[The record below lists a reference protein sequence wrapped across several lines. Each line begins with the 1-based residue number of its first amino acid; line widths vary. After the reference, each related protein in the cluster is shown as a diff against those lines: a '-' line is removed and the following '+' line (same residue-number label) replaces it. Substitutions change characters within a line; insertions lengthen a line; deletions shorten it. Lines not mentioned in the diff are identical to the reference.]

1 MALKNLIPT
10 PWSRERVPVRRE
22 SRENP
27 FNMLQ
32 REMNRMFDRFFSDF
46 SLDPYDDS
54 IESYWPRADV
64 CESEKEITVSAE
76 LPGLD
81 QKDIDI
87 SISNDILTLCGEK
100 KIEIEEK
107 EKNFYRMERSYGS
120 FHREIPLPAE
130 VESENVEAVFKNGVL
145 TIHLPKK
152 PAAQRKSKR
161 ISIKSD

>member
-10 PWSRERVPVRRE
+10 PWNREKVPVRLE
-22 SRENP
+22 GRENP
-27 FNMLQ
+27 FHMLQ
-32 REMNRMFDRFFSDF
+32 QEMNRMFDRFLSDF
-46 SLDPYDDS
+46 SLDPYEDR

-64 CESEKEITVSAE
+64 RESEKEITVSAE
-76 LPGLD
+76 LPGLQ

-87 SISNDILTLCGEK
+87 SISDDVLTLRGEK
-100 KIEIEEK
+100 KIEKEAK
-107 EKNFYRMERSYGS
+107 EKNYYRMERSYGS
-120 FHREIPLPAE
+120 FHRQIPLPAE

-152 PAAQRKSKR
+152 PEAQRKSKS